1 MECVVNMCPY
11 LHTAGGFLWAGG
23 VCYRL
28 SGNGGDGAHPY
39 SSVRLLL
46 ETWLQQASRMES
58 GSQFLREVPQAIKQS
73 VWLRSAAL
81 KAGLLWQLRGVGC
94 LGWGVGMAKAEILM
108 LWGEIL

>member
-11 LHTAGGFLWAGG
+11 LHTGGGFLWGGG

-28 SGNGGDGAHPY
+28 SGNGGVGALPY

-58 GSQFLREVPQAIKQS
+58 GNHFLREVPQGYQTISLVKICSLKGWLALVTERSGVSWLGGGHGQS
-73 VWLRSAAL
+73 RDP
-81 KAGLLWQLRGVGC
+81 
-94 LGWGVGMAKAEILM
+94 
-108 LWGEIL
+108 